1 MLAAGGGWCAP
12 SEEVLGDG
20 DGRADVG
27 SKGGG
32 AVIGD
37 ARGEASDKD
46 EELPETASTFLF
58 RGEGVSLGAWLGEA
72 SAMLVFIVS
81 NAVRL
86 EFSWLPFF
94 AISICTFICP
104 FGSRISPIVLSV
116 PVGKL
121 WNEAFQGTR
130 KYGRSRLKEPC
141 GLQREVCIQR
151 MKV

>member
-27 SKGGG
+27 SNGGG

-72 SAMLVFIVS
+72 SATLACIIP
-81 NAVRL
+81 NAVHL
-86 EFSWLPFF
+86 EFSYLPPFV
-94 AISICTFICP
+94 ISIPTFPCTF
-104 FGSRISPIVLSV
+104 
-116 PVGKL
+116 
-121 WNEAFQGTR
+121 
-130 KYGRSRLKEPC
+130 
-141 GLQREVCIQR
+141 
-151 MKV
+151 